1 MSNNILIVDD
11 EPDNVELLE
20 EYLLASNYRTLS
32 AFSGPEALEVLSDR
46 GNEIDAI
53 FLDRMMPGMDGL
65 EVLTNIK
72 KNERLSGIPVIFQTA
87 KADPQSTLEGLK
99 AGAYYYLAKPY
110 DREQALAI
118 VDNATSLRQQLIRTE
133 VHAQSLI
140 QTVKMMRTGEFT
152 FNTIADAILLAKVLG
167 LICPDSDSASVG
179 LSELLINA
187 VEHGNLG
194 LDYNDKSKALD
205 TQSWDQLIEQRLQ
218 DPAYCHKQAVVHFE
232 CKPDKIE
239 FLIRDEGAGFDF
251 NDFNDFKPE
260 RLMDSHGRGIMMA
273 RAASFS
279 TVEYQGCGNEV
290 IACIH
295 LK

>member
-20 EYLLASNYRTLS
+20 EYLLASNYRTQKS
-32 AFSGPEALEVLSDR
+32 FSGEEALEVLADH
-46 GNEIDAI
+46 GDAIDAI

-65 EVLTNIK
+65 EVLSEIK
-72 KNERLSGIPVIFQTA
+72 KDDRLSSIPVIFQTA
-87 KADPQSTLEGLK
+87 KADAQSTLEGLK

-118 VDNATSLRQQLIRTE
+118 VANATSLRQQLYRTE
-133 VHAQSLI
+133 SHAQSVIATIKL
-140 QTVKMMRTGEFT
+140 MRSGEFQ
-152 FNTIADAILLAKVLG
+152 FKTISEAIQLGKLLAQL
-167 LICPDSDSASVG
+167 CPDSNAVSIG

-194 LDYNDKSKALD
+194 LDYNDKSEALD
-205 TQSWDQLIEQRLQ
+205 NQTWDNEVDRRLQ
-218 DPAYCHKQAVVHFE
+218 DPAYRDKRVNVRFE
-232 CKPDKIE
+232 YQPGNIS
-239 FLIRDEGAGFDF
+239 FRIVDEGAGFDF
-251 NDFNDFKPE
+251 NNYKEFSPE
-260 RLMDSHGRGIMMA
+260 RLLDSHGRGIMMA

-290 IACIH
+290 VASIH
-295 LK
+295 LD